1 MVTPSITQLLED
13 YRAGDASALDRA
25 FAIVYDDL
33 RRLASHQLRFG
44 STPTLGTTSLVNEL
58 YVKWVDRSRASPT
71 DRSHFLALAARAM
84 RQIIIDYARER
95 GARKRGGGQRRVSLD
110 GSEIAVED
118 EAERLL
124 AVDEILTELRELDE
138 RLVRVFEC
146 RFFAGL
152 TKEETAE
159 AVGTSVSTVQRDW
172 KRAKAWLR
180 EKMQD

>member
-1 MVTPSITQLLED
+1 MVAPSITQLLGD

-33 RRLASHQLRFG
+33 RRLASRQLRFG
-44 STPTLGTTSLVNEL
+44 STPTLNTTSLVHEL
-58 YVKWVDRSRASPT
+58 YVKLVDRSQASPN
-71 DRSHFLALAARAM
+71 DRGHFLALASRAM

-95 GARKRGGGQRRVSLD
+95 GARKRGGGQLHVPLD
-110 GSEIAVED
+110 SNELAVED
-118 EAERLL
+118 EAEHLL
-124 AVDEILTELRELDE
+124 AVDEVLNDLKKLDE

-159 AVGTSVSTVQRDW
+159 AIGVSVSTVQRDW
-172 KRAKAWLR
+172 KRARAWLK
-180 EKMQD
+180 EKMQQ